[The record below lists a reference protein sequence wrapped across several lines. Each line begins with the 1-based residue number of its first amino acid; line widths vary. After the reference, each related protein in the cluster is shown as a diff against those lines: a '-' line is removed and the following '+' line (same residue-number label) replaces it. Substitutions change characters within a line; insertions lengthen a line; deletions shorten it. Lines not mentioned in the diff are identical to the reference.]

1 MKNYADITISNITQD
16 NSMDVLKQVVTVL
29 KQICRFRNSEDVGN
43 FNNLNKIFVLGR
55 TTARVPSS
63 STDVITG
70 DLVGDFCP
78 TATFLYILVA
88 NSGSPVWRRITMGA
102 F

>member
-1 MKNYADITISNITQD
+1 MQKYPD
-16 NSMDVLKQVVTVL
+16 LKGKTLDDVVTVL
-29 KQICRFRNSEDVGN
+29 RQICRFRNNEDVN
-43 FNNLNKIFVLGR
+43 EINNLNKVLIRGR
-55 TTARVPSS
+55 LTARVPSG

-88 NSGSPVWRRITMGA
+88 NGGSPVWRRITA
-102 F
+102 ASW